1 MREPLGFRASDLDL
15 GKLHSCF
22 QEFPPEA
29 RSLCLKWLS
38 DEPAQTWIVK
48 PVPLLS
54 RFRMDPS
61 QCLQWI
67 TETLCHAGD
76 RMASPMRV
84 IWLLENQENRGLDDF
99 EAEAVFGSFLDIE
112 VLHQVGRGTPQSRL
126 LIAGTVREDHIG
138 LSFQIGSLAGAGKF
152 RTIITLYLLKVAGLQ
167 GATIFLGFEEASLLA
182 QTPNGHLTRILR
194 RAVSGGWVALGLWVP
209 PHRTEKAL
217 LDLKAELTP
226 LSMFLSGRNRVELV
240 RFAEAERLNPPD
252 RLARA
257 LEQAGLR
264 HDSSLVTHRLR
275 GEARTSVRGGP
286 YFPGGAYQPM
296 SFDIRVPTGIWN
308 AERWVEIISSPLD
321 EKVVDGDWFGFNA
334 WRQGSSADRLPL
346 LLSFSR
352 MESYFQAMQN
362 SPLLSQTYHEYRV
375 YNWPPPD
382 PSPRC
387 TFLDCGSLDQP
398 GRIFKRVFRLR
409 RMEARSG
416 GRCRLVGEADLRG
429 AASMEAQRRS
439 RMSKQGILHQQLE
452 EHRYLEQVKAGDSLR
467 ADVSDFADFVGR
479 DLGRTLELGSGFGQL
494 AEVLAPRSD
503 GYTRV
508 DLVSRMLVDETKSPG
523 RSGLVADIHALP
535 FCSSSY
541 DTVIANN
548 ILEHAYDPVCC
559 LTEICRILR
568 AGGRLFALIPLDALE
583 SQYVIRT
590 HLWKADEQGIRQG
603 LSAGGLVVRRLEVID
618 LYAMGVPG
626 SFPTCRGLVAKVEAE
641 TR

>member
-1 MREPLGFRASDLDL
+1 
-15 GKLHSCF
+15 
-22 QEFPPEA
+22 
-29 RSLCLKWLS
+29 
-38 DEPAQTWIVK
+38 
-48 PVPLLS
+48 
-54 RFRMDPS
+54 MDPS

-67 TETLCHAGD
+67 TETLLHAGD
-76 RMASPMRV
+76 RMASPMHV
-84 IWLLENQENRGLDDF
+84 IWLLENEENRGLDDF

-126 LIAGTVREDHIG
+126 LIAGTLREDHVG

-152 RTIITLYLLKVAGLQ
+152 RTIITLYLLRVAGLQ
-167 GATIFLGFEEASLLA
+167 GSTIFLGFEEASLLA
-182 QTPNGHLTRILR
+182 QAPNSHLVKILR

-226 LSMFLSGRNRVELV
+226 LSFFCGGRNRVELV
-240 RFAEAERLNPPD
+240 RFAEPERLNPPD

-275 GEARTSVRGGP
+275 GETPRASTRGGP

-334 WRQGSSADRLPL
+334 WRQGSSAERLPL

-352 MESYFQAMQN
+352 MESYLQAMKN
-362 SPLLSQTYHEYRV
+362 SSRLSQTYHEYRV

-398 GRIFKRVFRLR
+398 WRIFKRVFRLR

-416 GRCRLVGEADLRG
+416 GRCRLVGEAELRE

-439 RMSKQGILHQQLE
+439 RMSKQGILHQQRE

-535 FCSSSY
+535 FRSSSY

-548 ILEHAYDPVCC
+548 ILEHAYDPVSC

-568 AGGRLFALIPLDALE
+568 AGGRLFALIPLDALG

-590 HLWKADEQGIRQG
+590 HLWKADEQGIRQA
-603 LSAGGLVVRRLEVID
+603 LSAGGLTVRRLEVID
-618 LYAMGVPG
+618 LYAMEVLG
-626 SFPTCRGLVAKVEAE
+626 SFPTCRGLVAKVEAH
-641 TR
+641 TRQSV